1 MKYEFTGETKVF
13 FGVTLKRIRALVS
26 FGIVVKG
33 ELGGWIESDKNLS
46 QVSGNAWVSG
56 NALVYG
62 DARVYGDAWVSG
74 DARVSGNAQVSGDA
88 DFFFVGPIGS
98 RKDQLTVHADAKIG
112 IRFTT
117 GCFSG
122 SESELSAAVT
132 KTHKSSAYAKQYRAA
147 MALALMVV
155 KPKE

>member
-1 MKYEFTGETKVF
+1 M
-13 FGVTLKRIRALVS
+13 
-26 FGIVVKG
+26 
-33 ELGGWIESDKNLS
+33 S
-46 QVSGNAWVSG
+46 QVSGNAWVYG
-56 NALVYG
+56 NARVYGNAQVSG
-62 DARVYGDAWVSG
+62 DARVYGDA
-74 DARVSGNAQVSGDA
+74 RVSGNACVYGNARVYGDAQVSGDACVYGDAQVSGDACVYGDA

-98 RKDQLTVHADAKIG
+98 RNDQLTVHADAKIG

-122 SESELSAAVT
+122 TELELSAAVT